1 MMRLR
6 ELQVSYRM
14 VPGTAAGPRPQILTA
29 TDAAAMVA
37 PLLQGKLVEH
47 FGVLSLDT
55 RHRVIAWDVISVGTI
70 DATLVHP
77 REVFLTAIL
86 HHAAALVVLHN
97 HPSGDPSP
105 SPDDVVI
112 AKRLRACGELLG
124 VPVLDSLIVADGGL
138 FVSLRE
144 SRAMEAA

>member
-1 MMRLR
+1 MRLR
-6 ELQVSYRM
+6 ELQVSYRS
-14 VPGTAAGPRPQILTA
+14 VAGAPRGPRPQITTG
-29 TDAAAMVA
+29 TDVAALIA
-37 PLLQGKLVEH
+37 PLLAGKVVEH
-47 FGVLSLDT
+47 FGLLSLDT

-77 REVFLTAIL
+77 REVFFTAIL
-86 HHAAALVVLHN
+86 HHAAALVVVHN

-105 SPDDVVI
+105 SPDDIVI

-124 VPVLDSLIVADGGL
+124 VPVLDSVIVADGGL

-144 SRAMEAA
+144 SRSMEAA